1 MNHESMAALW
11 LPLLVRLTERFPGW
25 GLWKNGDAALQGHG
39 DFDSMAEEQDWDAII
54 EEFSLWAAANDLGP
68 VAACRHVKGVLFLAA
83 LDVVGSK
90 ILELDVLSRK
100 YFRGWTVF
108 RPHQLAPLME
118 LDARGFRRVRPGA
131 EGVILLTQNGLKWGG
146 RCDPEGLTEKRVAE
160 FLGSDFDGVIQSS
173 KLFRPA
179 DKALVR
185 AAESAARGDWD
196 RAAMLTVE
204 VRAVLGALASPSIL
218 ASRVRAK
225 RVKKR
230 CPLLVTIFSDGREVR
245 GEPDTWIKRV
255 AAEGEIYGTETSTH
269 E

>member
-1 MNHESMAALW
+1 MNHEPMAALW

-39 DFDSMAEEQDWDAII
+39 DFDSMAEEEDWDAII

-83 LDVVGSK
+83 FDAAGSR
-90 ILELDVLSRK
+90 ILELDVNSRK

-108 RPHQLAPLME
+108 QPQQLAPLME
-118 LDARGFRRVRPGA
+118 MDDRGFRRVRPGA

-146 RCDPEGLTEKRVAE
+146 RPDPDGLERKSVAQ
-160 FLGSDFDGVIQSS
+160 FLDSDHDGILESA

-204 VRAVLGALASPSIL
+204 ARAVLGALASPSIL
-218 ASRVRAK
+218 ATRVRAK

-245 GEPDTWIKRV
+245 GDPDTWIKRV
-255 AAEGEIYGTETSTH
+255 ASEGEIHGTETSAH